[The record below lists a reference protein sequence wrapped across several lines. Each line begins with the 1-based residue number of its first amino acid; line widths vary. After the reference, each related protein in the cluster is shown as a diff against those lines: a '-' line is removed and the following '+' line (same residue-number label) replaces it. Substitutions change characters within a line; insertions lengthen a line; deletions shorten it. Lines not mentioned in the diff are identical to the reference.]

1 MPFQRNVTGAA
12 AVITV
17 MKSMGLNAPASVAD
31 SADPTAAQLW
41 VLATQLGQKLIDA
54 HDWQFLQKE
63 FTINTSIGVAAY
75 DLPDDWQSFQEDSM
89 WNRTTRLPAIG
100 SLREYEWQMLKA
112 QQLAGTTFTML
123 FRVENNQVL
132 FYETPSTVQ
141 EIVLPYTSRGWVRK
155 ADDSLTDNLADN
167 DDTVLYDSQ
176 LFKLGL
182 KLDWLAEKKF
192 DTTRAQTEFDDQLQT
207 VMGRDSPGRTL
218 SIGKGS
224 GYPYLGWLNIPDTG
238 YGGG

>member
-1 MPFQRNVTGAA
+1 MPFERNIAGSKAVTD
-12 AVITV
+12 V
-17 MKSMGLNAPASVAD
+17 MKGMGLPAPTSVYD
-31 SADPTAAQLW
+31 SADPTAAQMW
-41 VLATQLGQKLIDA
+41 VLATQLGQKLLDV
-54 HDWQFLQKE
+54 HDWQFLSKE
-63 FTINTSIGVAAY
+63 FEITTSVGVTAY
-75 DLPDDWQSFQEDSM
+75 DLPDDWQSFMEDAM

-123 FRVENNQVL
+123 FRIENNQVV

-141 EIVLPYTSRGWVRK
+141 EIVLPYTSRGWVQK
-155 ADDSLTDNLADN
+155 ADDSLTDNLTAN
-167 DDTVLYDSQ
+167 DDIVLYDSQ

-192 DTTRAQTEFDDQLQT
+192 DTTRAQTEFDDQLMKT
-207 VMGRDSPGRTL
+207 TGRDSPSRTL
-218 SIGKGS
+218 SIGRGA